1 MDLLNTVMQLE
12 WIRAVRFW
20 LLIGVGIAA
29 GLLCALGTG
38 VLMSKL
44 LFHTRP
50 WDIFTF
56 LGVTILL
63 AASAITA
70 CLIPAHRAAA
80 VEPIAALRSE

>member
-1 MDLLNTVMQLE
+1 
-12 WIRAVRFW
+12 
-20 LLIGVGIAA
+20 
-29 GLLCALGTG
+29 
-38 VLMSKL
+38 MSKL